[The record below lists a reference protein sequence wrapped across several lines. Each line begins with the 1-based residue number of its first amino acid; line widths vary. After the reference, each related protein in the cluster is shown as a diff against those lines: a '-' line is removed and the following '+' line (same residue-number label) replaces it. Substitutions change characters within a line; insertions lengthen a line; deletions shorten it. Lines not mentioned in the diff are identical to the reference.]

1 MRLFAGISN
10 PLDSP
15 QVCVCK
21 LCVMGVCCAFLKN
34 VHARGANVLWLS
46 ISKCMQSGNRHDW
59 TFLTTFIFTH
69 THTHTQ
75 STESSIR
82 SSCNFPNQC
91 KGWSAVGDRE
101 WGNSTSELFNNDL
114 FLSGLEIDHPVS
126 LSTCSVTAGINVAQ
140 NAQCQPEAHSFSSR
154 LCVMSQITLSN
165 TPLKR
170 TE

>member
-10 PLDSP
+10 PLDPP
-15 QVCVCK
+15 QVCVCN
-21 LCVMGVCCAFLKN
+21 LCVMGVCCAFLIN
-34 VHARGANVLWLS
+34 VHARGANVLWL
-46 ISKCMQSGNRHDW
+46 CMQSGNRNDW
-59 TFLTTFIFTH
+59 TFLTTFIFTY
-69 THTHTQ
+69 THTRSQQKVQLDPAVTFPTSAKFGQ
-75 STESSIR
+75 ESATVNEAI
-82 SSCNFPNQC
+82 QQ
-91 KGWSAVGDRE
+91 
-101 WGNSTSELFNNDL
+101 SELYNNDL

-140 NAQCQPEAHSFSSR
+140 NARCQPEAHSFSSR